1 MFYHTLHP
9 ITLHSRLAAVEPDMK
24 HVFTASLKLA
34 GEAIDPFTVC
44 KSKVMASIVEQEEI

>member
-9 ITLHSRLAAVEPDMK
+9 ITLHSRLAAVEPDIK